1 MKLIRC
7 DRCGRLIDKDD
18 EFSFEIVGYVPLL
31 IDNGGRSADV
41 NGMDFDLCTDC
52 AKHIA
57 KEVFKGQEKS

>member
-7 DRCGRLIDKDD
+7 DRCGRLIDKGD
-18 EFSFEIVGYVPLL
+18 EFSLQICGYVPLL
-31 IDNGGRSADV
+31 IDCGGRSADV

-57 KEVFKGQEKS
+57 KEAFKGQEKT